1 MAKSCNSDMLDA
13 ALNWVKNN
21 VNIMHLCSAEPVD
34 YTQASVTYS
43 LGNVAIAGGDFTGP
57 AYGDVSGRKITV
69 GAKTDIVVTGD
80 GDVTHV
86 VLCDSVSS
94 KLVYVQ
100 TCTLEAVTTGNL
112 TQTSAWDIELRDP
125 T

>member
-1 MAKSCNSDMLDA
+1 MLDA
-13 ALNWVKNN
+13 ALDWVINN
-21 VNIMHLCSAEPVD
+21 TNIMHLCSAEPVN

-43 LGNVAIAGGDFTGP
+43 LGSVVIAGGDFTGP

-69 GAKTDIVVTGD
+69 GAKIDIPITGD

-86 VLCDSVSS
+86 VLCDTGSS

-100 TCTLEAVTTGNL
+100 TCTLEVVTTGNL
-112 TQTSAWDIELRDP
+112 TQTSAWDIELRNP